1 MIGKFKVGAIV
12 QCTASD
18 LYPSSINP
26 EDYCIRVCK
35 NTKLFDTVILAV
47 PDVEE
52 SKVFKTLAKKWAVN
66 LVKGSNYNVAD
77 RMLKASEAY
86 KVDIIVRILLRR
98 FYLDV
103 ELVSSM
109 IELLLK
115 EDADYVCL
123 PTDYNYEL
131 AADVFVRE
139 ALYRAINL
147 LNGDNFE
154 TAFRQF
160 APWRLMEEDK
170 INFKTVVHP
179 GSDLYPKSK
188 VKSIKNK
195 LSKLLAENQVAYG
208 FAFPASA
215 YAFIQ
220 KFIKSDDV
228 VLDIACGQGEGSR
241 RLIEQCAEVVGV
253 DYDTG
258 YICNANKKYSNIDN
272 LIYICED
279 ALKFEQLETFDVI
292 TSMHTLE
299 HLQDPQRFLIL
310 CKKNLK
316 PKGKLF
322 LEVPLLLPRPLGEP
336 LYPFHTKEFTIE
348 EIEKLLQNAG
358 FKINKRF
365 GRNRGVYTCI
375 EAAREAVQY
384 HCSRF

>member
-1 MIGKFKVGAIV
+1 MIGKFKVGIIV

-18 LYPSSINP
+18 LYPSSMDP
-26 EDYCIRVCK
+26 ADYYIQISK
-35 NTKLFDTVILAV
+35 NTRCFDSVILAV
-47 PDVEE
+47 PEVKE
-52 SKVFKTLAKKWAVN
+52 SKVFDALAKKWGVD
-66 LVKGSNYNVAD
+66 LVKGSNYNIAI
-77 RMLKASEAY
+77 RILKAAEIY
-86 KVDIIVRILLRR
+86 KIDIILRVLLRR
-98 FYLDV
+98 FYLDIP
-103 ELVSSM
+103 LVLSM
-109 IELLLK
+109 IDLLLK

-131 AADVFVRE
+131 VADVFTRE
-139 ALYRAINL
+139 ALFRAVEL
-147 LNGDNFE
+147 LNGDDFE

-170 INFKTVVHP
+170 INFKTVEHP
-179 GSDLYPKSK
+179 GSDLYPKLK

-208 FAFPASA
+208 FAFPAPA
-215 YAFIQ
+215 YSFVQ

-241 RLIEQCAEVVGV
+241 RLIEQCARVVGV

-272 LIYICED
+272 LICICKD

-358 FKINKRF
+358 FKIDKRL

-375 EAAREAVQY
+375 ESAREAVQY